1 MGRLRMSA
9 ARPTQ
14 ERAPTRRRRLLPR
27 RKNTLAADR
36 RASNPN
42 WEPGPSRRAA
52 GSWPKESR
60 RAGHRYRIG
69 SLPRSTRCGLP
80 FALKPVGY
88 LLHASRGLDLADP
101 LAWPGGRGE
110 RHRKRCRRGPL
121 LRGLHVCS
129 RAWSDAGLRACS
141 AARPR
146 PKRAGDHT
154 DRGQSRRGAASRHSI
169 PIASRRARRSRR
181 RRSFAIQRS
190 PSVA

>member
-1 MGRLRMSA
+1 MTAA
-9 ARPTQ
+9 ARGCRSEVGVNGAAADVCGSSDAGASAYSAETSPAAQ
-14 ERAPTRRRRLLPR
+14 E
-27 RKNTLAADR
+27 NTLAADR

-121 LRGLHVCS
+121 LRRGRDSNPRWTVRPTTVFETRMCRGGIPLWERVCGLS
-129 RAWSDAGLRACS
+129 
-141 AARPR
+141 
-146 PKRAGDHT
+146 K
-154 DRGQSRRGAASRHSI
+154 RGALHNALH
-169 PIASRRARRSRR
+169 
-181 RRSFAIQRS
+181 
-190 PSVA
+190 